1 MGRLS
6 ASPPQSGEDMTA
18 SAWPINSLHLVLR
31 TTQLQATACSGRSGV
46 INECPRRS
54 DAWSETIPIP
64 PDFLLR
70 TTFDALNIYRGFK
83 IIPRLFASLSYR
95 VTAERRTRLRQG
107 LQALHDDL
115 RNHGRSADSMTRP
128 EDVQKIYGKP

>member
-54 DAWSETIPIP
+54 DACFETIPIP
-64 PDFLLR
+64 PDLLLR
-70 TTFDALNIYRGFK
+70 TILTPLIYIAGLKSFRASSQVCNI
-83 IIPRLFASLSYR
+83 A
-95 VTAERRTRLRQG
+95 
-107 LQALHDDL
+107 
-115 RNHGRSADSMTRP
+115 
-128 EDVQKIYGKP
+128 

>member
-1 MGRLS
+1 M
-6 ASPPQSGEDMTA
+6 
-18 SAWPINSLHLVLR
+18 
-31 TTQLQATACSGRSGV
+31 
-46 INECPRRS
+46 PRRS

-70 TTFDALNIYRGFK
+70 TIFDALSIYRGFK
-83 IIPRLFASLSYR
+83 VIPRLFASLSYR